1 MCDCITL
8 VNEKLAE
15 YNTQLSLT
23 IALRDGT
30 LKVEG
35 VRIETHKIND
45 KQRGKPM
52 AITAAYCPFC
62 GEKYEHAETEAGA

>member
-1 MCDCITL
+1 M
-8 VNEKLAE
+8 VNEKLTA
-15 YNTQLSLT
+15 YNTQVSST

-30 LKVEG
+30 LKFVG
-35 VRIETHKIND
+35 VRIESHKINE

-62 GEKYEHAETEAGA
+62 GEKYEHAESEATA